1 MAQPATTTPRPKYS
15 QEMAI
20 EEFIRQYEFWCAS
33 EGHHLPADEERIAR
47 GFVFCFE
54 SLLRGTIMRA
64 YENSNT
70 WDQMKQACAN
80 EISQVYDV
88 SLNWVFTLV

>member
-20 EEFIRQYEFWCAS
+20 EEFIRQYEFWCAC
-33 EGHHLPADEERIAR
+33 EGHDDEERIAR

-70 WDQMKQACAN
+70 WDQMKQTTRQSTVPAA
-80 EISQVYDV
+80 EATIERKLLQESA
-88 SLNWVFTLV
+88 